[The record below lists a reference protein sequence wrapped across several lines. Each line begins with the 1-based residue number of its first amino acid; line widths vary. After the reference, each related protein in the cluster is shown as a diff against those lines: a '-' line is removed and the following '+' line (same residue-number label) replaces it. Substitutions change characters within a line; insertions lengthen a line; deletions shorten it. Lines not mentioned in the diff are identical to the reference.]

1 MIQTPS
7 TTAPGTNS
15 GRLKYA
21 DPRDLPSYPS
31 SGLRP
36 DGAAAS
42 AAASLGWS
50 NQKSIEPWK
59 PGKLSSA
66 SAAAVLAK
74 DYKMAPPWEPAS
86 NTAGHQAALL
96 ALGSANTANKVI
108 IPRSPQEG
116 WGNSAA
122 NQAFN
127 TNRSNSMRQVQPST
141 SIKEL
146 RSERSLA
153 AAKGAMSGSRPR
165 AISTPSAP
173 PAPDS
178 YSLESMAASSAL
190 SGATLA
196 HQASLRSKPPVD
208 NGGAVSVT
216 TMTRNMYTSQPPV
229 KPEVDERQN
238 NEKLHA
244 SAVAMAR
251 QIYNQQQKMTEQN
264 KDIEGQDSGSAQTKP
279 RINLQEAAFK
289 QAQER
294 LAKLE
299 GEHQKNRQFNDYYG
313 NSPAI
318 RHRFSLSSKL
328 RRRSSSDGDLHDRE
342 QTERIRQQMSLF
354 SNKLSEVDDQK
365 RKKDRDTLM
374 AVAQRNVTA
383 RLQGMDQKVYNETG
397 QVNPTL
403 LTEWELKANQV
414 ANANHA
420 SRTENKGKVDIG
432 GGRFMDPKE
441 VDAIATK
448 RVQPVLD
455 DINEKAAVERERLAV
470 LKMEEEARK
479 ADVEKE
485 KTRDREMKEITRK
498 LKEQDKEE
506 ERVKKAEAKAAK
518 AEEKR
523 QAKEQKRSS
532 KPGTTGLVED
542 DADDNESI
550 QGNDTHDE
558 SSTERPTTTAIE
570 TETTNMENERRKSN
584 DSAKSPS
591 SKVKGWIKQRFSRGK
606 SMSETEKQSDKRRAF
621 VGGAAL
627 RDSDPNHSTT
637 SLDNRPSSMRDVALA
652 GRTPGLETTEAD
664 SSRDSRGVS
673 PISSG
678 SSSPDLMTPPRPIG
692 GHVVRDSHSPSRD
705 SRFREM
711 MDQ

>member
-7 TTAPGTNS
+7 PTAPGNNS

-31 SGLRP
+31 TGLRP

-50 NQKSIEPWK
+50 NQRPIAAWK

-86 NTAGHQAALL
+86 NSAGHQAALL

-108 IPRSPQEG
+108 PKSPQEG
-116 WGNSAA
+116 WGSSAA
-122 NQAFN
+122 SQAFN
-127 TNRSNSMRQVQPST
+127 TNRSNSMRQIHPST
-141 SIKEL
+141 STKECKG
-146 RSERSLA
+146 ERSLA
-153 AAKGAMSGSRPR
+153 AAKGAMSGTRPR

-173 PAPDS
+173 PARDS
-178 YSLESMAASSAL
+178 YPLESMAASNAL

-196 HQASLRSKPPVD
+196 HQASLRSKPSVD
-208 NGGAVSVT
+208 NSGAVSVT
-216 TMTRNMYTSQPPV
+216 TMTRSMFTSQPPV

-244 SAVAMAR
+244 SAIAMAR
-251 QIYNQQQKMTEQN
+251 QIYNQQQKMADQT
-264 KDIEGQDSGSAQTKP
+264 KDIDDPDSGSLQTKP
-279 RINLQEAAFK
+279 HINLQEAAYK

-299 GEHQKNRQFNDYYG
+299 NEHQKNREFNDYYG
-313 NSPAI
+313 NTPAI

-328 RRRSSSDGDLHDRE
+328 RRRSSSDGDLNDHQ

-354 SNKLSEVDDQK
+354 TNKLSEVDEQK
-365 RKKDRDTLM
+365 RKKDRDMLL

-403 LTEWELKANQV
+403 LTEWEFKASQV
-414 ANANHA
+414 AYANHA

-432 GGRFMDPKE
+432 GGKFMDAKE
-441 VDAIATK
+441 VDAIASK

-470 LKMEEEARK
+470 LKMEEETRK
-479 ADVEKE
+479 AEVEKE
-485 KTRDREMKEITRK
+485 K
-498 LKEQDKEE
+498 QDKEDE
-506 ERVKKAEAKAAK
+506 KAKKAEAKAAK

-523 QAKEQKRSS
+523 QAKEEKRTL
-532 KPGTTGLVED
+532 KPDSTVPAED
-542 DADDNESI
+542 DVDDQESI
-550 QGNDTHDE
+550 RGLDTQDE
-558 SSTERPTTTAIE
+558 PATGRPTTAAID
-570 TETTNMENERRKSN
+570 TDTTNMGNERRKSN

-606 SMSETEKQSDKRRAF
+606 SMSETEKQSDKRRGF

-627 RDSDPNHSTT
+627 RDSELNRSTA

-652 GRTPGLETTEAD
+652 GRTPGLDATEVD
-664 SSRDSRGVS
+664 SLRDSRGVS

-678 SSSPDLMTPPRPIG
+678 TSSPDCVMTPPRPIG